1 MIAKKKGI
9 KMRTIRTIM
18 CVGLIFVIALAMLLV
33 GCRDKDQIGMT
44 VDEPEITVEYLEGDY
59 VKQLLRDGAE
69 HVFGSIEFSK
79 NEEDSIVL
87 SIEAK
92 EYVEDSEHPNGFYI
106 EDRNYSIS
114 AVLTPEAR
122 CTFLS
127 GDVSLPQIMS
137 TEQFVEA
144 YKKDVDENGG
154 GNKLYDMY
162 IMGDQIELILER
174 YIP

>member
-1 MIAKKKGI
+1 MIAKKKGREMKI
-9 KMRTIRTIM
+9 TRTIM
-18 CVGLIFVIALAMLLV
+18 CVGLIFVLVLATLLV
-33 GCRDKDQIGMT
+33 GCRDNNQIGST

-69 HVFGSIEFSK
+69 HIFGNIIISK
-79 NEEDSIVL
+79 DEEESIVL
-87 SIEAK
+87 NIEAK
-92 EYVEDSEHPNGFYI
+92 EFVKDSGHPNGFYI
-106 EDRNYSIS
+106 EDRNYSLS
-114 AVLTPEAR
+114 AVLSPEAR

-144 YKKDVDENGG
+144 YNKDADE
-154 GNKLYDMY
+154 NKLYDMY
-162 IMGDQIELILER
+162 IMGDQIELILEK

>member
-1 MIAKKKGI
+1 
-9 KMRTIRTIM
+9 MRTIRTIM

-79 NEEDSIVL
+79 NEEDSTVL

-154 GNKLYDMY
+154 GNKLYDIY